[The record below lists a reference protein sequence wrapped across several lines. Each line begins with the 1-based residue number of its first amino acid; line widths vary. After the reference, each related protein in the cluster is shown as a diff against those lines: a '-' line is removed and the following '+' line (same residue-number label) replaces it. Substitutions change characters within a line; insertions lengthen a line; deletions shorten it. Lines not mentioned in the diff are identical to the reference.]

1 MNNRIGEKNIN
12 NFGSEMQIIGYR
24 GSKDIDIYFSKYK
37 WIAKC
42 AQYNQFK
49 DGQVKCPYEPRV
61 YGIGYIGE
69 GKYATT
75 VNRKPTR
82 VYDVWRSML
91 RRCYDTKH
99 LIKEPTYINCE
110 VCEEWHNFQN
120 FAEWHDKNY
129 YEIQE
134 ERMHL
139 DKDILFKGN
148 KIYSPSTCIFVPQ
161 DINLLFIKRDATRGG
176 LPIGVYYSKA
186 HKKYR
191 AQCNDRKEKRVYL
204 GLYNTPTEAFQAY
217 KTHKEKLIKNTA
229 EKYKNKI
236 PDKLYRALLNYEVEI
251 ID

>member
-61 YGIGYIGE
+61 YGVGYIGE

-110 VCEEWHNFQN
+110 VCEEWHNFQV
-120 FAEWHDKNY
+120 FSEWYEENY

-134 ERMHL
+134 
-139 DKDILFKGN
+139 
-148 KIYSPSTCIFVPQ
+148 
-161 DINLLFIKRDATRGG
+161 
-176 LPIGVYYSKA
+176 
-186 HKKYR
+186 
-191 AQCNDRKEKRVYL
+191 
-204 GLYNTPTEAFQAY
+204 
-217 KTHKEKLIKNTA
+217 
-229 EKYKNKI
+229 
-236 PDKLYRALLNYEVEI
+236 
-251 ID
+251 